1 MVVSLPIPSLT
12 KSGQINSRSYMK
24 KFPLIA
30 LFMLTS
36 CSTVPQ
42 IFQTAED
49 VFDDTAIKIEISKEA
64 IDAKDTN
71 WSISVTVNRS

>member
-1 MVVSLPIPSLT
+1 MRFTPI
-12 KSGQINSRSYMK
+12 
-24 KFPLIA
+24 IA
-30 LFMLTS
+30 LFMFTS

-49 VFDDTAIKIEISKEA
+49 VFDDTAIKIEVSKEA